1 MANYDLLTELLDLPN
16 VRVTHYQLVGQQRLN
31 LFIESTLAAAVC
43 PECQQVSLAVHQVG
57 EPQLLRDLPIWNR
70 RCWLRYAPRRFRCE
84 TCATTFVERVLWR
97 EPGLDYTRRY
107 EQFIYE
113 RTRREPLVQ
122 IAQAE
127 GLTEAI
133 VQGLFER
140 GAKKR
145 SLNAAIR
152 E

>member
-43 PECQQVSLAVHQVG
+43 PDCQQVSLAVHQVG

-84 TCATTFVERVLWR
+84 TCATTFVERVVWR
-97 EPGLDYTRRY
+97 EPGLDYTTRY

-113 RTRREPLVQ
+113 RTRREPLAQ

-145 SLNAAIR
+145 SPSVATPG
-152 E
+152 

>member
-1 MANYDLLTELLDLPN
+1 MAHYDLLTELLDLPN

-43 PECQQVSLAVHQVG
+43 PDCQQVSLAVHQVG
-57 EPQLLRDLPIWNR
+57 KPQMLRDLPIWNR
-70 RCWLRYAPRRFRCE
+70 RCWLRYAPRRFKCA

-97 EPGLDYTRRY
+97 EPGLDYTTRY

-113 RTRREPLVQ
+113 RTRREPL
-122 IAQAE
+122 AQVARGE

-133 VQGLFER
+133 VQGIFER
-140 GAKKR
+140 GAKKHLP
-145 SLNAAIR
+145 SAAIQV
-152 E
+152 